1 MLLGITGAS
10 GYIGGELQAAL
21 PSGWSVVAL
30 GRRAARPGQAWRH
43 CDLREPPSPGLLDG
57 LDAVVHLA
65 ADTGAGDIPAAD
77 EIAFATSLARSARE
91 HGIPLVFISS
101 QAASADAP
109 TPYGRTKAA
118 IEAIVLPMGAVAIR
132 PGLVY
137 GGAERGLFGTLCALM
152 RRLPVRPRLMPSPRV
167 QPIHVRDLA
176 AAIVAALGTPGLA
189 GRVLCIAGEPVT
201 FDVVLA
207 SIARDRL
214 RRLRPPVPVPVV
226 LLRSALRVG
235 QVFMGPRMGPG
246 RLDSL
251 MLLPAMEGAAD
262 LAALGVVPRALRDG
276 MSRSGRPLRRLLREG
291 RALAK
296 ALLGSSVAVPPRI
309 LRRYVR
315 ALAAHSQRQ
324 ALPLHGALLAVP
336 ALLASLDRAAA
347 RQRMRTGDLAWR
359 MEAMCRLCEADPSLA
374 PAFLG
379 NTAGGRLGAL
389 GDFVRAAVAEA
400 GARAMRPLALRL
412 GGTQ

>member
-10 GYIGGELQAAL
+10 GYIGGELQAGL

-30 GRRAARPGQAWRH
+30 GRRAARPGQAWRR
-43 CDLREPPSPGLLDG
+43 CDLRELPAPGLLDG

-77 EIAFATSLARSARE
+77 EIAFATALARTARE
-91 HGIPLVFISS
+91 HGIPLVFVSS
-101 QAASADAP
+101 QAASVDAP

-118 IEAIVLPMGAVAIR
+118 IEQVVLPMGAVAIR

-137 GGAERGLFGTLCALM
+137 GGAERGLFGTLCALV
-152 RRLPVRPRLMPSPRV
+152 RRLPFRPRLIPSPRV

-176 AAIVAALGTPGLA
+176 AAIVAALATPGLA
-189 GRVLCIAGEPVT
+189 GRVLCIAGAPVT
-201 FDVVLA
+201 FDAVLA

-214 RRLRPPVPVPVV
+214 RRLRLPVPVPVA
-226 LLRSALRVG
+226 LLRFALRAG
-235 QVFMGPRMGPG
+235 QVFMGPRMGPA

-251 MLLPAMEGAAD
+251 MLLPAMEGAGD
-262 LAALGVVPRALRDG
+262 LAALGVVPRGLRDG
-276 MSRSGRPLRRLLREG
+276 MTRSGRPLRRLLREA

-296 ALLGSSVAVPPRI
+296 ALLGSAVVPPRI
-309 LRRYVR
+309 LRRYVQ
-315 ALAAHSQRQ
+315 ALAAHSRRQ

-347 RQRMRTGDLAWR
+347 RQAMRTGDLAWR

-374 PAFLG
+374 PVFLG
-379 NTAGGRLGAL
+379 HAGGGRLGVL
-389 GDFVRAAVAEA
+389 RDVVRAGLAEA
-400 GARAMRPLALRL
+400 GARAMHPLARRL
-412 GGTQ
+412 GGTR